1 MNHAENRLGTTPRL
15 EHVDSPS
22 AAPIRPVHPIKTPP
36 LPPENQGR
44 GAFTR
49 IDTITPMNYNENIA
63 LDLLEEKAEDFTLDL
78 NDIDPDSYWGFLQD
92 AFRDYI
98 DSHNL
103 TLDNTEQENVVIRN
117 AANGAVFQVVGEDGA
132 PADFCFDV
140 PLFEVGSRIV
150 EWVENGAANSHIAY
164 A

>member
-1 MNHAENRLGTTPRL
+1 
-15 EHVDSPS
+15 
-22 AAPIRPVHPIKTPP
+22 
-36 LPPENQGR
+36 
-44 GAFTR
+44 
-49 IDTITPMNYNENIA
+49 MNYNENIA

-78 NDIDPDSYWGFLQD
+78 NDIDPDSYWRFLQD

-117 AANGAVFQVVGEDGA
+117 AANGAVFQAVGEDGA

-150 EWVENGAANSHIAY
+150 EWVENGAENSHTAY

>member
-1 MNHAENRLGTTPRL
+1 
-15 EHVDSPS
+15 
-22 AAPIRPVHPIKTPP
+22 
-36 LPPENQGR
+36 
-44 GAFTR
+44 
-49 IDTITPMNYNENIA
+49 MNYNENIA

-117 AANGAVFQVVGEDGA
+117 AANGAVFQAVGEDGA

-150 EWVENGAANSHIAY
+150 EWVENGAANSHTAY

>member
-1 MNHAENRLGTTPRL
+1 
-15 EHVDSPS
+15 
-22 AAPIRPVHPIKTPP
+22 
-36 LPPENQGR
+36 
-44 GAFTR
+44 
-49 IDTITPMNYNENIA
+49 MNYNENIA

-103 TLDNTEQENVVIRN
+103 TLDNTEQENVIIRN

-140 PLFEVGSRIV
+140 PLFEVGTRIV
-150 EWVENGAANSHIAY
+150 EWVENGAENSHIAY